1 MAYDSYEDD
10 YHLTPRGWDSSNE
23 RPADSVETWRISVYQ
38 ASGWS
43 KEHRSWSRVWVDPDT
58 HPTTIAELHE
68 RFPPP
73 VRTTSLDDERR
84 RRYSPWKN

>member
-10 YHLTPRGWDSSNE
+10 YHLTPRGWDSSNT
-23 RPADSVETWRISVYQ
+23 RPDDALETWTLSVYQ

-43 KEHRSWSRVWVDPDT
+43 KEYRSWSRTWIDPNAE
-58 HPTTIAELHE
+58 PEVIADLHK

-73 VRTTSLDDERR
+73 VVTTSADERR
-84 RRYSPWKN
+84 RRW

>member
-10 YHLTPRGWDSSNE
+10 YHLTPRGWDSSDA
-23 RPADSVETWRISVYQ
+23 RPADAVETWSLSVYQ

-43 KEHRSWSRVWVDPDT
+43 KEQRSWSRTWANENADANMVAD
-58 HPTTIAELHE
+58 LHK

-73 VRTTSLDDERR
+73 VVTTSPNESRR
-84 RRYSPWKN
+84 RWRR